1 MPDIADYM
9 TTKEAAD
16 ELGFT
21 TRGIH
26 MLIKKEKLGAVS
38 VGRMY
43 LVSRKSVKD
52 YLDKTKGMGKND
64 PTRGKLIEQKKK

>member
-1 MPDIADYM
+1 MFSALFHTSRKMRRFAFSDTLPKLMPDIADYM

-38 VGRMY
+38 S
-43 LVSRKSVKD
+43 LS
-52 YLDKTKGMGKND
+52 L
-64 PTRGKLIEQKKK
+64 